1 MTFLQ
6 PVGLVGLI
14 GVPIL
19 ILIYILKRRYRE
31 ETVPSTF
38 LWRRS
43 LAYMKRSLPWS
54 LRNSVLL
61 ALQLAGVIVFS
72 LMLARPTVAAP
83 RTGEK
88 IVVLDASAGMSADG
102 ADGRTRFAR
111 ALELVDKLADKADGN
126 HRVTV
131 ILAGDTASY
140 AVYRSDDKNAIRDV
154 LKRLSCGLGGC
165 DLDSA
170 LQLAER
176 AKEENTEAEIRLYT
190 DVEYDEAEGLTVVD
204 VRQTEW
210 NAAAL
215 GLTATSEYG
224 KIRFSGTVA
233 SYGGDATLTAMLYV
247 DGELKGTRRVSCQ
260 NGVGTQIDFRE
271 VDTSVYTY
279 AEIRVLS
286 SDGHDALPGDD
297 TYTLYAP
304 TSTQSRVEVVYA
316 SGAPNVGFLKKAL
329 ENRGQ
334 AFVKS
339 VALTADY
346 IDSTTGRE
354 KYGVAKGSRVSYSG
368 YDVYVF
374 CGVLPA
380 VMPTDGAVWFVN
392 PPACDFR
399 ESYDIPLTLGEEQT
413 VMDGQQVYLAASV
426 QKDPKYAVT
435 VDKLLM
441 NEVSVNCYTPIGL
454 SSGDD
459 AYHTLLSAG
468 GETVVAAG
476 MRGFTPVVV
485 WSLKWSEFELQL
497 SDYPL
502 FVKNLLTFSRPDVL
516 GDRSYTIGATA
527 EIRMPAGSTALE
539 VLCNGTPVDAADAQD
554 ISYTFRAVGD
564 YEFRITAT
572 RLNENGVEEERTLS
586 YYAFVG
592 IDPAESDLYPHDGAV
607 SAYPVPDGL
616 VTKSEPTEVWQ
627 YFLIALL
634 LILTA
639 EWWVYYRV

>member
-6 PVGLVGLI
+6 PVGFVGLI

-43 LAYMKRSLPWS
+43 LAYMKHRLPWS

-61 ALQLAGVIVFS
+61 ALQLVGVIVFS
-72 LMLARPTVAAP
+72 LMLARPTIPAP
-83 RTGEK
+83 KSGEK
-88 IVVLDASAGMSADG
+88 IAVIDASAGMSA
-102 ADGRTRFAR
+102 ADTAGNTRFSR
-111 ALELVDKLADKADGN
+111 AVNMIGELADKADGN

-140 AVYRSDDKNAIRDV
+140 AVYRSEDKNEIRDV

-190 DVEYDEAEGLTVVD
+190 DVEYDEANGLTVVN
-204 VRQTEW
+204 VRHSEW

-247 DGELKGTRRVSCQ
+247 DGELKGTRRVSCP
-260 NGVGTQIDFRE
+260 NGVETQIDFRE

-279 AEIRVLS
+279 AEMRVIS
-286 SDGHDALPGDD
+286 SDGQDALPGDD
-297 TYTLYAP
+297 TCTLYAP
-304 TSTQSRVEVVYA
+304 AAEQSRVELVYA
-316 SGAPNVGFLKKAL
+316 SGTANVGFLRKAL
-329 ENRGQ
+329 ENRSQ

-339 VALTADY
+339 VALGADY

-392 PPACDFR
+392 PPACDFG
-399 ESYDIPLTLGEEQT
+399 ESYGIPLTCGEEKT
-413 VMDGQQVYLAASV
+413 VMEGQKVYLAASV
-426 QKDPKYAVT
+426 QKDPRYAVT
-435 VDKLLM
+435 VEKLLLG
-441 NEVSVNCYTPIGL
+441 EVPVSCYAPIGL
-454 SSGDD
+454 AEGSD

-476 MRGFTPVVV
+476 MHGFTPVVM
-485 WSLKWSEFELQL
+485 WTLKWSEFELQL

-502 FVKNLLTFSRPDVL
+502 FVKNLLTFSCPEVL
-516 GDRSYTIGATA
+516 GERSYTIGTTA
-527 EIRMPAGSTALE
+527 EIRMPAGSTGLE
-539 VLCNGTPVDAADAQD
+539 VLCNGIPVDATDAGD
-554 ISYTFRAVGD
+554 TSYTFRTIGD

-572 RLNENGVEEERTLS
+572 RISDDGVEEERALS

-592 IDPAESDLYPHDGAV
+592 IDPGESNLYPQGGAL
-607 SAYPVPDGL
+607 SAYDLPDGL
-616 VTKSEPTEVWQ
+616 VTKSEPMEIWQ

-634 LILTA
+634 VILTA

>member
-6 PVGLVGLI
+6 PVGLVGLV

-43 LAYMKRSLPWS
+43 LAYMKHRLPWS

-61 ALQLAGVIVFS
+61 ALQLLGVIVFS
-72 LMLARPTVAAP
+72 LMLARPAVAAP
-83 RTGEK
+83 KTGEK
-88 IVVLDASAGMSADG
+88 IAVIDASTGMSA
-102 ADGRTRFAR
+102 ADAGGETRFAR
-111 ALELVDKLADKADGN
+111 AVRMVGELADKADGN

-131 ILAGDTASY
+131 ILAGDDASY
-140 AVYRSDDKNAIRDV
+140 AVYRSEDKNEIRDV

-165 DLDSA
+165 DLDEA

-176 AKEENTEAEIRLYT
+176 AKEENTEAEVRLYT
-190 DVEYDEAEGLTVVD
+190 DVEYDEADGLTVVN
-204 VRQTEW
+204 VRHMEW

-215 GLTATSEYG
+215 GLTATPEYG

-247 DGELKGTRRVSCQ
+247 DGELKGTRRVRCTD
-260 NGVGTQIDFRE
+260 GVETQIDFRE

-279 AEIRVLS
+279 AEIKVIS
-286 SDGHDALPGDD
+286 SDGKDALPGDD
-297 TYTLYAP
+297 AYTLYAP
-304 TSTQSRVEVVYA
+304 AAAQSRVEVVYA
-316 SGAPNVGFLKKAL
+316 SGAPNVGFLRKAL
-329 ENRGQ
+329 ENRSQ

-339 VALTADY
+339 VALGADY
-346 IDSTTGRE
+346 IDSATGRE

-399 ESYDIPLTLGEEQT
+399 EAYDIPLTCGEEQT
-413 VMDGQQVYLAASV
+413 VTEGQQVYLSANV
-426 QKDPKYAVT
+426 QKDSKYAVA
-435 VDKLLM
+435 VEKLLLS
-441 NEVSVNCYTPIGL
+441 EVSVNCYAPIGL
-454 SSGDD
+454 SEGDG

-476 MRGFTPVVV
+476 MHGFTPVVM
-485 WSLKWSEFELQL
+485 WTLKWSEFELQL

-502 FVKNLLTFSRPDVL
+502 FVKNLLAFSCPEVL
-516 GDRSYTIGATA
+516 GDRSYTIGSTA
-527 EIRMPAGSTALE
+527 EIRMPAGSTGFE
-539 VLCNGTPVDAADAQD
+539 ILCNGTPVDVTEARDTF
-554 ISYTFRAVGD
+554 YTFRAAGD

-572 RLNENGVEEERTLS
+572 RLNEDGVEEDRTLS

-592 IDPAESDLYPHDGAV
+592 IDPAESDLYPHGGAV
-607 SAYPVPDGL
+607 SAYAVPDGL
-616 VTKSEPTEVWQ
+616 VTKSEPMEIWQ

-634 LILTA
+634 PVLTA